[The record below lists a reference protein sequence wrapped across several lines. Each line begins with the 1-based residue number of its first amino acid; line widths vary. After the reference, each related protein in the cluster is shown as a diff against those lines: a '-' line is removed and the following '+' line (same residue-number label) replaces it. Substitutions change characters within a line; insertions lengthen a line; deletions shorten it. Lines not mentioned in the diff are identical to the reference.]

1 LSNGFRPIA
10 TPNPGSV
17 SNRFKTL
24 NARTIT
30 FEDRSGFTSSLSKAP
45 TPLAFPTTIGVWR
58 AQAAAQHRNV
68 DEIRF
73 TTKTGH
79 TYRQSVLQLR
89 DTSTTSAALNRAAAA
104 SAFIHD
110 NN

>member
-1 LSNGFRPIA
+1 MRFENR
-10 TPNPGSV
+10 PGSV

-24 NARTIT
+24 NVRTIT

-45 TPLAFPTTIGVWR
+45 TPLAFPTTIGVESWR

-104 SAFIHD
+104 SAVIHE